1 MDRPMRVRAEE
12 RLLSWYGHMERMSG
26 ERLTKR
32 VYESEVG
39 GARRRGRPPKGWMS
53 AAKDALEKR
62 SMTVRNARVICQN
75 RSEWRAVVYGRT
87 DAEI

>member
-1 MDRPMRVRAEE
+1 
-12 RLLSWYGHMERMSG
+12 MERMRG

-39 GARRRGRPPKGWMS
+39 GARRRGRPPKGWMD
-53 AAKDALEKR
+53 AVKDALKDR
-62 SMTVRNARVICQN
+62 GMTVRNAKVICQN

-87 DAEI
+87 GAEI